1 MSSPVPL
8 AGTLSPP
15 SVIPREHPMS
25 PGGGEDHGM
34 GSIGESQSPEKV
46 P

>member
-1 MSSPVPL
+1 MSSPVSL

-15 SVIPREHPMS
+15 SVIPQERPMS
-25 PGGGEDHGM
+25 PGGGEGQGM